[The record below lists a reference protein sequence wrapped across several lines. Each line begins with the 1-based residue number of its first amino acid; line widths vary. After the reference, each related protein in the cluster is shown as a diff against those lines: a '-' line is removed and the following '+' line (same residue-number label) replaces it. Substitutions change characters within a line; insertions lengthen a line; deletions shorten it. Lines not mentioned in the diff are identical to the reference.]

1 MLKGRSRLDSLR
13 IGRGTSMKRWSSGDA
28 LQRAPRI
35 ATALPS
41 RQVSWTSISG
51 NNAAMIE
58 INMSWNSDIS

>member
-1 MLKGRSRLDSLR
+1 
-13 IGRGTSMKRWSSGDA
+13 MKRWSSGDA

-58 INMSWNSDIS
+58 INMSWNGDIS